1 MTAPSIDIAVVNYR
15 GAADTLQALAR
26 LAQWPYGTVWLV
38 DNSAHEADV
47 AADTAALR
55 EACAEMPWVTLLTP
69 GVNLGF
75 GRACNLA
82 FAESQAEFFLL
93 LNPDARI
100 TTVDVLLLA
109 RTLAEQPRLG
119 AVSPKI
125 YWNDQ
130 RSFVLPAAF
139 PQTPWFSVALALA
152 TRSRRVAQWAA
163 QLGLKKAMR
172 QMASKNVV
180 EVSFLAGAVMM
191 LRREAVLSAGALFDP
206 DYFMFFEDSDLS
218 LRLRRAGYALAL
230 APAACA
236 VHEYRHK
243 AFKAGLM
250 AQSQQQYFSKQYPAF
265 YRWSDGLARVA
276 ALARPMNPAAWFKV
290 LAQPVKSAQE
300 FAELTGAGRVL
311 AFSPSMLMMP
321 ALFRPSVAEASCFD
335 EQEWALLE
343 PAAYTA
349 LVAGADPAA
358 APMWVYFERADEA
371 RASSALSG

>member
-1 MTAPSIDIAVVNYR
+1 MKPTIDIDIDIDIVIVNFR
-15 GAADTLQALAR
+15 CADEITQALER
-26 LAQWPYGTVWLV
+26 LGSWSHGTIWLI

-55 EACAEMPWVTLLTP
+55 DACAAMPWVQWRAP
-69 GVNLGF
+69 GANLGF

-82 FAESQAEFFLL
+82 FAESMAEFFLL

-100 TTVDVLLLA
+100 TAADVLLLA
-109 RTLAEQPRLG
+109 RTLADQPRLG
-119 AVSPKI
+119 AVSPKV
-125 YWNDQ
+125 YWNEQ

-152 TRSRRVAQWAA
+152 TRSRKLTQWAA

-172 QMASKNVV
+172 QMASNHVF
-180 EVSFLAGAVMM
+180 EVSFLAGAVML

-218 LRLRRAGYALAL
+218 LRLRLAGYALAL
-230 APAACA
+230 VPTACA

-250 AQSQQQYFSKQYPAF
+250 AQSQQQYFRKQYPAF
-265 YRWSDGLARVA
+265 YRWSGGLARVA
-276 ALARPMNPAAWFKV
+276 ALARPVNPAAWFKV
-290 LAQPVKSAQE
+290 LAQPVKSARE
-300 FAELTGAGRVL
+300 FSQLTGAGRVL

-321 ALFRPSVAEASCFD
+321 ALFRPSLAEARCFD
-335 EQEWALLE
+335 ESEWALLE
-343 PAAYTA
+343 PAAYVA
-349 LVAGADPAA
+349 LVAGSDQAA
-358 APMWVYFERADEA
+358 APMWVYFERADEL
-371 RASSALSG
+371 RSQ